1 MHTDARK
8 ADKEADVEQG
18 TGVREPAFGTLVV
31 CLVAVGNVDYERT
44 DEGEAAQQPDGIDA
58 MSGGVEVRD
67 SIAEAQ
73 RRPIWVTATGRDE
86 RRLAPGHGCR
96 AGDGGR
102 GKDLAKCRAA
112 LEEAALAFVG
122 MVFRGIK
129 EEAHV
134 QDTACSC
141 VCRHVYS
148 AWERL
153 VVRRGNA

>member
-1 MHTDARK
+1 MHTDAWK
-8 ADKEADVEQG
+8 AYKEADVEQG
-18 TGVREPAFGTLVV
+18 TGVREPTFRTLVV

-44 DEGEAAQQPDGIDA
+44 DEGEAAQEPDGVDA
-58 MSGGVEVRD
+58 VPRGVEVRD

-73 RRPIWVTATGRDE
+73 RCPIWVTATGWDQ

-96 AGDGGR
+96 AGDGRR

-112 LEEAALAFVG
+112 LEEAALAFAR
-122 MVFRGIK
+122 MVFRCVK
-129 EEAHV
+129 EEAHL

-148 AWERL
+148 AWEGL
-153 VVRRGNA
+153 VVRWRDV